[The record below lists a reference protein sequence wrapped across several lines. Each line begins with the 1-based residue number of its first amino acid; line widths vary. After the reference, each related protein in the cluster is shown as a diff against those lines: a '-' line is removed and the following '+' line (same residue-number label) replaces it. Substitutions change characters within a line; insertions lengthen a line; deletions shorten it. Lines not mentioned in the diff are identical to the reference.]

1 MMTGIWRKILLT
13 ALLLAPVIA
22 PVIVPVI
29 AVPAHALIPAAPET
43 QTPAPAPEPQIA
55 NTAAEGADERITA
68 RIRDIF
74 GQLPSLSSVGVSVSE
89 GVVTLSGTVPD
100 AAARDRAE
108 AIAGRIDGVV
118 TVENQLERDVS
129 VDGSLEAIGGL
140 SDRMSAI
147 TRMLPLIGTAL
158 AVAFL
163 IGLAGYGIAGLGAV
177 WRRLAPNSFLAELMA
192 SAIRFIFVIGGMVV
206 ALEMIGAAT
215 LLGAVLGGAGLIG
228 IALGFAMRDTV
239 ENYVAS
245 LMLSLRQP
253 FRANEWVVIDQFE
266 GRVIR
271 LTSRATILMTL
282 DGNHLRIPNSTVFK
296 AVILNYTRNPQRRF
310 DFDLGIDAQDDPTAA
325 RHLGVEA
332 MRALPFILDDP
343 EPQGRVVEVGDSNI
357 VLKFLCWV
365 DQNQTDWYKAK
376 SRAIPAVKQA
386 LEAAGFM
393 LPEPIYRLRFDPGT
407 QFPLGEATSAPPA
420 KPREAAT
427 SEAPDDAASDIAPEN
442 EVKRM
447 VDAER
452 AADPESGKDLLDSD
466 KPVE

>member
-1 MMTGIWRKILLT
+1 MSIWRKILLA
-13 ALLLAPVIA
+13 ALLLAPIIA
-22 PVIVPVI
+22 PVI
-29 AVPAHALIPAAPET
+29 AVPAHALIPAAPKAE
-43 QTPAPAPEPQIA
+43 TPASAPELQIA
-55 NTAAEGADERITA
+55 STAAEGADERIAA

-74 GQLPSLSSVGVSVSE
+74 SQLPSLSGVSLSVSQ

-100 AAARDRAE
+100 VAARDRAE
-108 AIAGRIDGVV
+108 AIASRVDGVV
-118 TVENQLERDVS
+118 TVENLLERDVS
-129 VDGSLEAIGGL
+129 VDRSLGALGEL
-140 SDRMSAI
+140 SHRMSAI
-147 TRMLPLIGTAL
+147 VRMLPLIGMAL

-163 IGLAGYGIAGLGAV
+163 IGLAGHLIAGLSAI

-192 SAIRFIFVIGGMVV
+192 SAIRFIFIIGGLVV
-206 ALEMIGAAT
+206 ALEMIGAVT
-215 LLGAVLGGAGLIG
+215 LLGAVLGGAGVLG

-245 LMLSLRQP
+245 LMLSMRQP

-296 AVILNYTRNPQRRF
+296 AVILNYSRNPQRRF
-310 DFDLGIDAQDDPTAA
+310 DFVLGIDAEDDPTAA

-343 EPQGRVVEVGDSNI
+343 EPHGRVVEVGDSNI
-357 VLKFLCWV
+357 LLKFLGWI
-365 DQNQTDWYKAK
+365 DQNETDWHKAK
-376 SRAIPAVKQA
+376 SRAIPAVKNA
-386 LEAAGFM
+386 LEAAGFL

-407 QFPLGEATSAPPA
+407 QLPLGQAAPAAPA
-420 KPREAAT
+420 KPREPAT
-427 SEAPDDAASDIAPEN
+427 SDVPADAASDIAPEN

-452 AADPESGKDLLDSD
+452 AADAESGKDLLDSG
-466 KPVE
+466 KPIE

>member
-1 MMTGIWRKILLT
+1 MGIWRKILLA

-22 PVIVPVI
+22 PAI

-43 QTPAPAPEPQIA
+43 ETPASAAEPQIA
-55 NTAAEGADERITA
+55 STAAEGADERIAA

-74 GQLPSLSSVGVSVSE
+74 SQLPSLSGVSLSVSE

-100 AAARDRAE
+100 VATRDRAE
-108 AIAGRIDGVV
+108 AIASRVDGVV
-118 TVENQLERDVS
+118 TVENLLERDVS
-129 VDGSLEAIGGL
+129 VDRSLGALGEL

-147 TRMLPLIGTAL
+147 ARMIPLIGVAL

-163 IGLAGYGIAGLGAV
+163 IGLAGYLIAGLGV
-177 WRRLAPNSFLAELMA
+177 IWQRLAPNSFLAELMA
-192 SAIRFIFVIGGMVV
+192 SAIRFIFIIGGLVV
-206 ALEMIGAAT
+206 ALEMIGAVT
-215 LLGAVLGGAGLIG
+215 LLGAVLGGAGVIG

-310 DFDLGIDAQDDPTAA
+310 DFVLGIDAEDDPTAA

-343 EPQGRVVEVGDSNI
+343 EPQGRVVEVGDSSI
-357 VLKFLCWV
+357 KLKFLGWIN
-365 DQNQTDWYKAK
+365 QNETDWYKAK

-386 LEAAGFM
+386 LEAAGFL

-407 QFPLGEATSAPPA
+407 QLPLGEAASAAAEKPHKPA
-420 KPREAAT
+420 SSDVPE
-427 SEAPDDAASDIAPEN
+427 DAASDIAPEN

-452 AADPESGKDLLDSD
+452 AADPERGKDLLDAG

>member
-1 MMTGIWRKILLT
+1 MTRIWRKILL
-13 ALLLAPVIA
+13 LSLMLA
-22 PVIVPVI
+22 PVI
-29 AVPAHALIPAAPET
+29 AVPAHALLPAAPET
-43 QTPAPAPEPQIA
+43 ETPASVPLPAPEAQIA
-55 NTAAEGADERITA
+55 NTAAEGTDERITA

-74 GQLPSLSSVGVSVSE
+74 SQLPSLSGVSVSVSE

-108 AIAGRIDGVV
+108 TIASRVDGVV
-118 TVENQLERDVS
+118 TVENSLERDVS
-129 VDGSLEAIGGL
+129 VDGSLDAIGGL

-147 TRMLPLIGTAL
+147 ARMLPLIGVAL
-158 AVAFL
+158 VVAFL
-163 IGLAGYGIAGLGAV
+163 IGLVGYLIAGLGAV
-177 WRRLAPNSFLAELMA
+177 WQRLAPNSFLAELMA
-192 SAIRFIFVIGGMVV
+192 SAIRFIFVIGGIVV

-215 LLGAVLGGAGLIG
+215 LLGAVLGGAGVIG

-253 FRANEWVVIDQFE
+253 FRANEWVVIDEFE

-310 DFDLGIDAQDDPTAA
+310 DFTLGIDAEDDPTAA
-325 RHLGVEA
+325 RHLGVQA
-332 MRALPFILDDP
+332 MRALSFVLADP

-357 VLKFLCWV
+357 VLKFLGWI
-365 DQNQTDWYKAK
+365 DQNETDWYKAK
-376 SRAIPAVKQA
+376 SRAIPAVKDA
-386 LEAAGFM
+386 LEAAGFL

-407 QFPLGEATSAPPA
+407 QLPVGEAASTAAPV
-420 KPREAAT
+420 KPRAPAT
-427 SEAPDDAASDIAPEN
+427 SDVPGDTASDIAPEN

-452 AADPESGKDLLDSD
+452 AADPESSKDLLDSG